1 MESLS
6 RETSSASAGATDAP
20 DGQPSRRPDR
30 NASLTKGP
38 VGTTLLMFSLPILA
52 SSVLQSLNASINAV
66 WIGRLLG
73 EQALTAGANSNTL
86 LFFLLG
92 AVFGLGLAASVLVG
106 QSLGANDLEGAK
118 RTVGTSLVFFVLLA
132 LVIAVTGFV
141 LAPNMLAAMHT
152 PPDALPY
159 ASAYLRVIFVALPGM
174 YVYTFVMMILRGA
187 GDARTPFV
195 FLAVSAVLDIALNPL
210 LIRGLGPIPPLGITG
225 SALATCL
232 AQWLALVALIV
243 HLYRKK
249 HFLRI
254 AKGEAR
260 YLRVD
265 RVVLGALVKKGVPM
279 GLQMVVMSAS
289 MIAMIRLVN
298 RYGST
303 TTAAYGACFQL
314 WNYIQMP
321 ALAVGSA
328 VSAIAAQNVGA
339 KLWDRVD
346 RVARLG
352 VLFNV
357 LMTGTLVL
365 VVALVNRAAFALF
378 LGSSSAAV
386 EIAHHVNTIVSWSF
400 VLFGVSMIFASVV
413 RATGAVWAPLVS
425 LFIALW
431 LVRIPFAY
439 LAVPYWGPDAIWW
452 SFPLGSST
460 SLVLMGLYYRFGRW
474 REARMV

>member
-1 MESLS
+1 MVSLS
-6 RETSSASAGATDAP
+6 RETSSGSAGR
-20 DGQPSRRPDR
+20 SDR
-30 NASLTKGP
+30 AAALTTGP

-73 EQALTAGANSNTL
+73 EQALSASANANTL

-92 AVFGLGLAASVLVG
+92 TVFGLGLAASVLVG
-106 QSLGANDLEGAK
+106 QSLGANDRELAK
-118 RTVGTSLVFFVLLA
+118 RTVGTSLVFFALLA
-132 LVIAVTGFV
+132 FFISLGGFV
-141 LAPNMLAAMHT
+141 LAPHMLVAMHT
-152 PPDALPY
+152 PHDALPY
-159 ASAYLRVIFVALPGM
+159 ASAYLRVIFIAPPGM
-174 YVYTFVMMILRGA
+174 YLYTFVMMILRGA

-195 FLAVSAVLDIALNPL
+195 FLALSAGLDVGLNPL
-210 LIRGLGPIPPLGITG
+210 LIRGLGPVPALGITG
-225 SALATCL
+225 SALATL
-232 AQWLALVALIV
+232 IAQWLALVALLI

-254 AKGEAR
+254 ARGESR

-265 RVVLGALVKKGVPM
+265 RAVLRALVEKGVPM

-328 VSAIAAQNVGA
+328 VSSIAAQNVGA
-339 KLWDRVD
+339 RLWDRVD
-346 RVARLG
+346 RVAKLG

-357 LMTGTLVL
+357 LMTGSLVL
-365 VVALVNRAAFALF
+365 VVAVVNRSAFALF
-378 LGSSSAAV
+378 LGDASTAV
-386 EIAHHVNTIVSWSF
+386 EIAHHVNMIVSWSF

-413 RATGAVWAPLVS
+413 RATGAVWAPLAS
-425 LFIALW
+425 LFVALW

-439 LAVPYWGPDAIWW
+439 LAVPHWGPDAIWW
-452 SFPLGSST
+452 SFPLGSVT
-460 SLVLMGLYYRFGRW
+460 SLVFMALYYRFGRW